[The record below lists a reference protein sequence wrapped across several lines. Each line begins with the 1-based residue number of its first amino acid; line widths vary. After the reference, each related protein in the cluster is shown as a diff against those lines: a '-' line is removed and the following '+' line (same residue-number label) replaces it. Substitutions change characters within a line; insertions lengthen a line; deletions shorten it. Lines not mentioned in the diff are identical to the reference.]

1 MNGIVKKE
9 GMALVDPQAQRIVEF
24 LSAIGL
30 PSENVIA
37 VQGEREI
44 MGANLIG
51 LIEKLPA
58 DVKKDA
64 RYLSKFVVGA
74 GTGLFDYSLNAI
86 WNEVVLVLRKK
97 AIFYGIDIF
106 FDAAVG
112 GGKNRDYYESEDDLA
127 SLKDVVLLDTCRKL
141 ELISDTTY
149 KKLRHMLD
157 MRNDIGISHPTE
169 YAIGAFELLGWLDN
183 CVQVLDDQPT
193 EAALKVQV
201 SLRTLRSSK
210 SQSMHRRRQRF
221 LRRSPNFRLLFAA
234 TSYGPFSVSSWHQIP
249 MQWSA
254 RT

>member
-1 MNGIVKKE
+1 
-9 GMALVDPQAQRIVEF
+9 MALVDPQAQRIVEF

-51 LIEKLPA
+51 FIEKLPA